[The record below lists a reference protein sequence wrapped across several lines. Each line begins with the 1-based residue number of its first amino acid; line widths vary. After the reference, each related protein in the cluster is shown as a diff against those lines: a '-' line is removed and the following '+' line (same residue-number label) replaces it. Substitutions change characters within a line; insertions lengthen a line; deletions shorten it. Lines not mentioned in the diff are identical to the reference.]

1 MRVRRSVLGL
11 ICLVL
16 ALSLALAPLSA
27 AAEKG
32 RIYKS
37 TDNGVR
43 IREKAQSGSAVIGKL
58 RKGEKVIHLSTK
70 NNWWRIKTA
79 SGLTGYV
86 FPSNLKYYRTYDVG
100 KTYRASSTKGIKVY
114 KKASSN
120 ASVKGTLTRQFT
132 VVLLAKSGNWGL
144 IRVIKNGKV
153 GYVPL
158 KNLIA
163 A

>member
-16 ALSLALAPLSA
+16 AASLALAPLGVT
-27 AAEKG
+27 AEKG
-32 RIYKS
+32 KIYRS
-37 TDNGVR
+37 TESGVR
-43 IREKAQSGSAVIGKL
+43 IREKPQSGSQVVGKL
-58 RKGEKVIHLSTK
+58 KKGEKVIHLSTK
-70 NNWWRIKTA
+70 NNWWRIKT
-79 SGLTGYV
+79 SNGLVGYV

-100 KTYRASSTKGIKVY
+100 KIYRASSSKGIKVY
-114 KKASSN
+114 KKATSKS
-120 ASVKGTLTRQFT
+120 SVKGTLTRKYT

-158 KNLIA
+158 KNLMA